1 MIAPSRATAV
11 RPPAAGST
19 VSPAT
24 LQMFSALLEART
36 GQRIASYR
44 SWRIDTALKSLMR
57 DRGLGTLDQ
66 LVALLREGRD
76 RPLADEV
83 VDALLNQETSFF
95 RDAPIFDL
103 VVEAVAAAER
113 RGHRARIWCAGCAT
127 GQEPQSLAMLFAERA
142 ETGAPM
148 PEILA
153 TDVSDLALAR
163 ARAGRYTQFEI
174 QRGLPIRQLMRWFD
188 GEGGEWTIKPDLAR
202 RVMFRQHNLVA
213 DRPPAGAFDV
223 ILCRNVL
230 LYLSPETKQAVFRTF
245 ADALRPDGLLVL
257 GAGETVIGQTQ
268 LFQPSRTLR
277 GFYERSAVPTS
288 DGGIAGAAQGRGGA

>member
-1 MIAPSRATAV
+1 VIAPSGAAAV

-66 LVALLREGRD
+66 LVALLRDGRD

-142 ETGAPM
+142 EAGAPM

-277 GFYERSAVPTS
+277 GFYERSSLPTS
-288 DGGIAGAAQGRGGA
+288 DCGIAVASQGRGGA

>member
-66 LVALLREGRD
+66 LVALLRDGRD

-142 ETGAPM
+142 EAGAPM

-288 DGGIAGAAQGRGGA
+288 GGGIAGASQGRGGA

>member
-66 LVALLREGRD
+66 LVALLRDGRD

-142 ETGAPM
+142 EAGAPM

>member
-1 MIAPSRATAV
+1 MIAPSRATTV

-95 RDAPIFDL
+95 RDATIFDL

-142 ETGAPM
+142 EAGAPM

-245 ADALRPDGLLVL
+245 ANALRPDGLLVL

-277 GFYERSAVPTS
+277 GFYERSAVPTP
-288 DGGIAGAAQGRGGA
+288 DGGIAGASQGRGGA

>member
-142 ETGAPM
+142 EAGAPM

>member
-66 LVALLREGRD
+66 LVALLRDGRD

-142 ETGAPM
+142 EAGAPM

-213 DRPPAGAFDV
+213 DRAPAGAFDV

-288 DGGIAGAAQGRGGA
+288 DGGIAGASQGRGGA

>member
-142 ETGAPM
+142 EAGAPM

-288 DGGIAGAAQGRGGA
+288 DGGIAGASQGRGGA

>member
-142 ETGAPM
+142 EAGAPM

-288 DGGIAGAAQGRGGA
+288 DGCIVGAAQGRGGA

>member
-83 VDALLNQETSFF
+83 VDALLNQETAFF

-142 ETGAPM
+142 EAGAPM

>member
-1 MIAPSRATAV
+1 MIAPSGAAAV

-66 LVALLREGRD
+66 LVALLRDGRD

-142 ETGAPM
+142 EAGAPM

-245 ADALRPDGLLVL
+245 ADALRADGLLVL

-288 DGGIAGAAQGRGGA
+288 DGDIAGAS

>member
-11 RPPAAGST
+11 RPPVAGST

-142 ETGAPM
+142 EAGAPT

>member
-142 ETGAPM
+142 EAGAPM

-230 LYLSPETKQAVFRTF
+230 LYLSPDTKQAVFRTF

>member
-142 ETGAPM
+142 VAGAPM

>member
-66 LVALLREGRD
+66 LVALLRDGRD

-95 RDAPIFDL
+95 RDASIFDL

-142 ETGAPM
+142 EAGAPM

-213 DRPPAGAFDV
+213 DRPPAGVFDV

-230 LYLSPETKQAVFRTF
+230 LYLAPETKQAVFRTF

-288 DGGIAGAAQGRGGA
+288 DGGIAGASQGRGGA